1 MEETFHQKKSLNNG
15 EEFILEVKNLKKSY
29 GKNQILNGISFKAK
43 KGEIF
48 SIFGPSGAGKSTL
61 AKIIAGLEPFDSGE
75 VLFKGIDV
83 STHMKKNKKNF
94 RRSLQII
101 FQDSTS
107 VFNPRMNIKDV
118 LFEPLKIHKIKNNRL
133 VYHLLNKYG
142 LSDSILNL
150 SPYILSGGQR
160 QRIAL
165 IRSLV
170 LEPEFI
176 ILDEVFRGLDDQVK
190 AQLINFLI
198 KLKNESKITILLIS
212 HEKKIVEYLA
222 DTVYHLN

>member
-1 MEETFHQKKSLNNG
+1 MGETFHQKKSLNNS

-29 GKNQILNGISFKAK
+29 GKNQIFNGISFKIK

-48 SIFGPSGAGKSTL
+48 SIFGPSGVGKSTL
-61 AKIIAGLEPFDSGE
+61 AKIIAGLEPFDSGK
-75 VLFKGIDV
+75 VLFKGIDISIHV
-83 STHMKKNKKNF
+83 KKNKKNF

-107 VFNPRMNIKDV
+107 VFNPRMSIKDV
-118 LFEPLKIHKIKNNRL
+118 LFEPLKIHKIKNKRL
-133 VYHLLNKYG
+133 VYQLLNKYG

-150 SPYILSGGQR
+150 SPYTLSGGQR

-198 KLKNESKITILLIS
+198 KLKNESNITILLIS

-222 DTVYHLN
+222 DTVYYLN